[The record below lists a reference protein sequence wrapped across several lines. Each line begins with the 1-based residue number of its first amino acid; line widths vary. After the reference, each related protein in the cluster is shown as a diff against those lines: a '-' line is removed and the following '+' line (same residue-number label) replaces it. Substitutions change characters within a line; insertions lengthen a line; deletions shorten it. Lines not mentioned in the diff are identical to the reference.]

1 MRILQI
7 CHNLVPRT
15 MRRSHC
21 LKSFLTHWKNLSG
34 KFSPKK
40 TMSGLTTPPHLG
52 RVHRGTYIGNKCLE
66 EEQSINVNLGLVFL
80 HQDSLFDPGLNKFIT
95 IPDSIKK
102 VFLCN
107 SALCF
112 SLHFWSNLTI
122 LLPTVDAMSSIEGT
136 MCLDKLLITNACL
149 KFEHDKLGG
158 KHHITSLSKVSIFWV

>member
-1 MRILQI
+1 MQSMSFNRRKKVMRILQI

-66 EEQSINVNLGLVFL
+66 EEQSINVNLGLVFI

-112 SLHFWSNLTI
+112 SLH
-122 LLPTVDAMSSIEGT
+122 LLVKPDCTPSYSRCNVQY
-136 MCLDKLLITNACL
+136 
-149 KFEHDKLGG
+149 
-158 KHHITSLSKVSIFWV
+158 